1 MSTIDRRVALLEQ
14 ADAPAATRPADEPI
28 GQFVNRM
35 CVAIHGVR
43 DDAGPDEWHRVI
55 QPWLSAMTC
64 AESEELLD
72 AIKAIRQ
79 KRSAALADKDGS
91 NP

>member
-1 MSTIDRRVALLEQ
+1 MSTIKRRVAFLEQ
-14 ADAPAATRPADEPI
+14 ADAPAVTRPADEPI

-55 QPWLSAMTC
+55 QHWLSAMTC
-64 AESEELLD
+64 AESGELRD
-72 AIKAIRQ
+72 AVRAIRQ
-79 KRSAALADKDGS
+79 KRAATLADRDGS